1 MKESRTVSFSKA
13 ILSKENGKYIITE
26 VGKDDSREYDLSEI
40 LDNWLEIENIK
51 ITISRESRTEK

>member
-13 ILSKENGKYIITE
+13 IISKEDDKYIITE
-26 VGKDDSREYDLSEI
+26 IGKDDSREYDLSEI

-51 ITISRESRTEK
+51 ITISRDKQK

>member
-26 VGKDDSREYDLSEI
+26 VGKDDSREYNLSEI
-40 LDNWLEIENIK
+40 LDNWLEIEDVK
-51 ITISRESRTEK
+51 ITISKMNKNN

>member
-26 VGKDDSREYDLSEI
+26 VGKDDSREYNLSEI
-40 LDNWLEIENIK
+40 LDKWLEIEDVK
-51 ITISRESRTEK
+51 ITISKMNKNN